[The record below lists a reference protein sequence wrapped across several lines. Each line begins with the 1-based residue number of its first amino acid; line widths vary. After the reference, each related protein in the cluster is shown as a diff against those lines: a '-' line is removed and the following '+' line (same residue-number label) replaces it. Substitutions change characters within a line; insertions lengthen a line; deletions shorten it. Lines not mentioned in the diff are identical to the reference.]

1 MEEKIKGDRNL
12 EKDKD
17 KEQELVNEKYGSKW
31 TKPKKEIMVG
41 IKASDLHG
49 PLQSSQTVIVLH
61 CNTFNDR
68 LLEFFWER

>member
-12 EKDKD
+12 EKDKN
-17 KEQELVNEKYGSKW
+17 KGQELVNEKYGSKW

-41 IKASDLHG
+41 
-49 PLQSSQTVIVLH
+49 SQTIIVLH